1 MDIAR
6 SEEEPPQDAAVG
18 VILVPDAF
26 EQVAVGLYV
35 GDIYLVVSN
44 VVVGYVDAKFNIF
57 G

>member
-35 GDIYLVVSN
+35 G
-44 VVVGYVDAKFNIF
+44 YVDAKFNIF